1 MKQSVIAGL
10 AEHAEINMR
19 DLLRHSAED
28 IVLDSENTKTYR
40 AKYFAANRE
49 AWAEFADAV
58 GKDRSSIVDDLRDEL
73 LASTSPKETKVVA
86 LYALR
91 VLRAGKKAKWQGV
104 SKESGAAAIELL
116 DYLENSGLPAQMN
129 PLEISLV
136 RTDKA
141 PRPAALAFEFASL
154 VQKDPGLVKRLFG
167 YAWQNF
173 RAKGITELLA
183 IPAWGKLNL
192 IPKLGEWF
200 PEQARKRIDERSLKI
215 LGGEVSTVI
224 LSTPGNRSI
233 FLESSLKERISEAP
247 ETFRGTH
254 EYAEKQKR
262 IEKLLSRSGDTL
274 RSAVAGQLEEES
286 KRLLLERETLERFGK
301 RVKSLWGEPWIHQVQ
316 GNQAESTFCETAQR
330 ESPPALV
337 HFLSYVAILDPL
349 DKLRWLLSNKPILKS
364 TSVPALRS
372 LLSNSANNSA
382 LPTILPELSLA
393 LDKRWPLVLGETTA
407 AVRAM
412 WLGST
417 DAAFWSWLVSGHAT
431 HPARR
436 DLAKFRNL
444 ATQIAA
450 SSAVPASSEF
460 FEVLNDTSLRS
471 LLTKPAGLVMVTKA
485 VRSDKAAARKWAAAS
500 FQEKSTDAKTRK
512 AFLKILSGASEP
524 VLNEVTGLIQS
535 PSQMVELLRETSVL
549 SHTPA
554 AIRIL
559 NSKVESK
566 TWASVLLESITGE
579 KPVVRGQG
587 AMAKSIIRVML
598 SAPTTFGGELTRFAP
613 TESRSILLDKNL
625 PALVAGA
632 AGNGSLASWLGR
644 AVIKPKVVEA
654 LPMLR
659 EAFKTRPTM
668 LAALELALL
677 INLRDLPLLTR
688 LAFERWRKNPKRNPG
703 SSFDSH
709 YFSWTVP
716 KKIGGHRTITSP
728 SPQLKRLQRLILDR
742 VLALVPAQPSVH
754 GFVPGR
760 SAATNASLHEDKRV
774 VTKLDIKSFFPSTR
788 YGLIVKALRRAT
800 DDKLPKSALHLLA
813 DLCAYGGALP
823 VGAPTSPALGNIVLS
838 RFDEVVSDRATKMG
852 VCYTRY
858 ADDLTFSGGDAAVRM
873 MGFAKGFL
881 HKLGYETDTKKELI
895 QRSGRRQVVTGLV
908 VNKKA
913 SMPRRT
919 RKKLR
924 AAVDR
929 LARQKQPE
937 WHGKPTDTR
946 KIIGLLAYLHMVN
959 PQHAARLKDRLPKGK
974 AVPS

>member
-1 MKQSVIAGL
+1 MG
-10 AEHAEINMR
+10 

-28 IVLDSENTKTYR
+28 IVRDSENTKACR
-40 AKYFAANRE
+40 AKYFAVNRE
-49 AWAEFADAV
+49 AWHEFADAV
-58 GKDRSSIVDDLRDEL
+58 GKDRNSIVDDLRNEL

-91 VLRAGKKAKWQGV
+91 VLRAGKGAKWKGV
-104 SKESGAAAIELL
+104 SNKSGAAALEVL
-116 DYLENSGLPAQMN
+116 DYLENSGLPAQMS
-129 PLEISLV
+129 PLEGSLV
-136 RTDKA
+136 RAHKA

-154 VQKDPGLVKRLFG
+154 VEKDPGLVKRLFG

-173 RAKGITELLA
+173 GAKGVTELLS
-183 IPAWGKLNL
+183 IPAWRELNL
-192 IPKLGEWF
+192 ISKLSEWF

-215 LGGEVSTVI
+215 LGGEVSAVI
-224 LSTPGNRSI
+224 LNTPGNRSN
-233 FLESSLKERISEAP
+233 FLESSLERRISEAP
-247 ETFRGTH
+247 ETFRGTN
-254 EYAEKQKR
+254 EYAEKQRR

-274 RSAVAGQLEEES
+274 RCAVAGQLEEES
-286 KRLLLERETLERFGK
+286 KSLLLERETLERFGK
-301 RVKSLWGEPWIHQVQ
+301 RVKSLWGEPWIHQEQ
-316 GNQAESTFCETAQR
+316 GNQAESNFCELAQS
-330 ESPPALV
+330 ESPAALV

-349 DKLRWLLSNKPILKS
+349 EKLRWLLSNKAILKS
-364 TSVPALRS
+364 TSVSALRS
-372 LLSNSANNSA
+372 LLSNSATNPS

-393 LDKRWPLVLGETTA
+393 LEKRWPLVLGETTA

-412 WLGST
+412 WLGAT

-436 DLAKFRNL
+436 DLAKFRIL
-444 ATQIAA
+444 AMQIAA

-471 LLTKPAGLVMVTKA
+471 LLAKPAGLVMVTKA
-485 VRSDKAAARKWAAAS
+485 VRSDKAAARKWAATS
-500 FQEKSTDAKTRK
+500 FEAKSTDAKTRK
-512 AFLKILSGASEP
+512 AFLKILSAASEP

-554 AIRIL
+554 ATRIL
-559 NSKVESK
+559 NSKVENK

-587 AMAKSIIRVML
+587 AMAKSIIKVML
-598 SAPTTFGGELTRFAP
+598 SAPATFGGELTRFAA
-613 TESRSILLDKNL
+613 TESRSILLEKNL

-644 AVIKPKVVEA
+644 AVIKPKVVDA

-659 EAFKTRPTM
+659 EAFRTRPTM

-688 LAFERWRKNPKRNPG
+688 LAFERWRKNPKLNPG
-703 SSFDSH
+703 TSLDSH
-709 YFSWTVP
+709 YFSWTIP

-800 DDKLPKSALHLLA
+800 DDRLPKSALHLLA
-813 DLCAYGGALP
+813 DLCAYGGGLP

-838 RFDEVVSDRATKMG
+838 RFDEVVSDRAAKMG

-873 MGFAKGFL
+873 MGFAKGL
-881 HKLGYETDTKKELI
+881 LRKLGYETDTKKELI

-959 PQHAARLKDRLPKGK
+959 PQHAARLRDRLPKGK
-974 AVPS
+974 AATS